1 MPHELDQRF
10 PHIKLFGGKLKKA
23 LQTKFVHLV
32 ACAVTPLWIVWQL
45 LAVVAHHTYLFPDC
59 CFVV

>member
-23 LQTKFVHLV
+23 FANKIRPSCRMCCN
-32 ACAVTPLWIVWQL
+32 APLDCM
-45 LAVVAHHTYLFPDC
+45 AVVSS